1 MPFPP
6 TFRRI
11 WLFSDKPVLP
21 VSTIR
26 IATIGRQNPTARRKM
41 QVLLQLT
48 ESMQSCGAVLSVCS
62 STCRGLP
69 RSGLTDIEKSAA
81 LELAGSHFLARFN
94 AHGWTSAACLKT
106 IAAKKNWLLTEFIE
120 VAAAQFIDEIAART
134 NELRGYQA
142 RSKQCFVTSHTSPK
156 GDGRGHC
163 IRTTFLGRAD

>member
-1 MPFPP
+1 MFARHPQWKITLCCSLNHSDCDNWQAEPNGETENASPP
-6 TFRRI
+6 AINREHAKLWGGT
-11 WLFSDKPVLP
+11 L
-21 VSTIR
+21 
-26 IATIGRQNPTARRKM
+26 GM
-41 QVLLQLT
+41 LQH
-48 ESMQSCGAVLSVCS
+48 
-62 STCRGLP
+62 LP

-134 NELRGYQA
+134 NELRRYQA